1 MTDVANQR
9 RIAAAVLDCGAHRVW
24 FDPDRLS
31 DIQNAI
37 SREDIRGLIEEGAI
51 RAHQVKGNSR
61 GRARAKIAKRAY
73 GHCKGPGRRR
83 GAAGA
88 RNPKKRQ
95 WIQKIRAI
103 RKTLSAMRESGDIDP
118 HLYRVLYRK
127 ASGGQ
132 FRNVAHLKAQLDII
146 SGRMK

>member
-61 GRARAKIAKRAY
+61 GRARAKIAKRSY

-103 RKTLSAMRESGDIDP
+103 RKTLVAMRESGDIDP

>member
-9 RIAAAVLDCGAHRVW
+9 RIAASILDCGINRVW
-24 FDPDRLS
+24 FDPDRLG

-37 SREDIRGLIEEGAI
+37 SREDIRGLIADGVI
-51 RAHQVKGNSR
+51 RAHQIRGNSR

-88 RNPKKRQ
+88 RNPRKRQ

-103 RKTLSAMRESGDIDP
+103 RKALVFLRESGEIDR
-118 HLYRVLYRK
+118 HMYRMLYRK
-127 ASGGQ
+127 AAGGQ
-132 FRNVAHLKAQLDII
+132 FRNVAHLRAQMEII